1 MDLSPTFLHK
11 LKKVLLLFYT
21 IFMLWLLFGRNRG
34 GAVEN
39 YWEQL
44 DEHMILTPFQTIRS
58 FLRSLQHGSLTQKRL
73 AIVNLVGNV
82 IMFVPLGFFVP
93 ILWKRTRKFGWH
105 IMMMALIIFVV
116 ELTQLFTLLGT
127 CDVDDLLLNL
137 VGTTMGFCLWKLGL
151 WIENK
156 K

>member
-1 MDLSPTFLHK
+1 MDR
-11 LKKVLLLFYT
+11 KKWSRLLFGLYCA
-21 IFMLWLLFGRNRG
+21 IMLWLLFGQRLGYGHSVPYWQELRG
-34 GAVEN
+34 NLILEP
-39 YWEQL
+39 L
-44 DEHMILTPFQTIRS
+44 DTIRR
-58 FLRSLQHGSLTQKRL
+58 FLWVLRHSTDVGQIRH
-73 AIVNLVGNV
+73 AVVNLVGNV

-105 IMMMALIIFVV
+105 IMMMALIILVV

>member
-1 MDLSPTFLHK
+1 MNRKFWSK
-11 LKKVLLLFYT
+11 LLFGLYGLL
-21 IFMLWLLFGRNRG
+21 MLWLLFGQRMGQGNSVPYWDELRG
-34 GAVEN
+34 N
-39 YWEQL
+39 L
-44 DEHMILTPFQTIRS
+44 ILEPFDTIRR
-58 FLRSLQHGSLTQKRL
+58 FLWVLRHSENQGQIRH
-73 AIVNLVGNV
+73 AVVNLVGNV

-93 ILWKRTRKFGWH
+93 ILWKRTGQFGWH
-105 IMMMALIIFVV
+105 LFAMTAIILSV

-137 VGTTMGFCLWKLGL
+137 VGTTLGFGLWKLGL